1 MSYRDT
7 IKKQIR
13 ELEKFIEQA
22 QDNKEM
28 LQNELNRL
36 RMIEW
41 EEDIAHDRNQQLL
54 KG

>member
-7 IKKQIR
+7 IKKQIH

-28 LQNELNRL
+28 LQRELNRL
-36 RMIEW
+36 KIIEW
-41 EEDIAHDRNQQLL
+41 EEDLNHEKNQQLL